1 MSWNP
6 TPGTPQGPF
15 PGPPPAPGGGG
26 GANPPPYGPPSSA
39 GSPPYGPPPSGGPP
53 PYAPPPSGGAPPY
66 GPPGATPPSGGFGV
80 PGGPPPPGRPPGG
93 GFPGRP
99 HGRLSPMVIAVVV
112 LVVVAGGG
120 LGGYFAFAHTSST
133 LACSGTALDSKCSP
147 ATSFGSPTSTTSPTS
162 TPTTISPASSTT
174 TSSVPT
180 TSSSV
185 PTTSSSVPTTSSVPP
200 TNPPPTPAPS
210 GQSVVIGDNI
220 SLTLAQGW
228 SVAQSG
234 NPLEVKHSNP
244 GSGFVVQV
252 LQTSASSASDLG
264 QQFLNSTLSQAV
276 TGLQV
281 TDQGGGNLTWTTF
294 TQVAVY
300 SISGTVTTSQGSTTI
315 AGQVFALLNPQTHLG
330 AEIYAVAANATDYT
344 SVNQSVLQM
353 VNSLAD

>member
-1 MSWNP
+1 M
-6 TPGTPQGPF
+6 
-15 PGPPPAPGGGG
+15 
-26 GANPPPYGPPSSA
+26 
-39 GSPPYGPPPSGGPP
+39 
-53 PYAPPPSGGAPPY
+53 
-66 GPPGATPPSGGFGV
+66 
-80 PGGPPPPGRPPGG
+80 
-93 GFPGRP
+93 
-99 HGRLSPMVIAVVV
+99 IAAVV

-120 LGGYFAFAHTSST
+120 LGGYFAFAHTST
-133 LACSGTALDSKCSP
+133 ALACTGAALDSSCSP
-147 ATSFGSPTSTTSPTS
+147 ATSFGSPTSTSLPTS
-162 TPTTISPASSTT
+162 TTVSPGSTT

-185 PTTSSSVPTTSSVPP
+185 PTPSSVPP
-200 TNPPPTPAPS
+200 TNPAPTPSPS

-220 SLTLAQGW
+220 SLTVAQGW

-300 SISGTVTTSQGSTTI
+300 SISGTVTTSEGSTSI
-315 AGQVFALLNPQTHLG
+315 AGQVFALLNPVTHLG